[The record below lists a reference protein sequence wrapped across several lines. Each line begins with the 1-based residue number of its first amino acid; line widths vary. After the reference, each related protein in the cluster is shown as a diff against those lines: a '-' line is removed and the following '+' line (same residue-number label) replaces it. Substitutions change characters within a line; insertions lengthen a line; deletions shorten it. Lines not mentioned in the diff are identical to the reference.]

1 MDVLSLNGRWTL
13 VDVASGDDRSVEV
26 PGCWEDAGISIMD
39 SGPYLYRRQVTVP
52 AGWAHRHL
60 SMRFE
65 GVSYHAIVRLDGH
78 EVAHHRGTWDAFE
91 VDVSGLL
98 DPGKPAELEVEVR
111 KPAGLVAGPD
121 SEQLPGPFPLRETL
135 AGFLPYVWGHV
146 FGGIW
151 QDVSLRGTGGPGVL
165 EFFGRGDRHGTYD
178 LSLVLTHEA
187 DVEIRVLDP
196 GGDEVAT
203 HHGRGRQV
211 VIEGELDAP
220 VLWSP
225 ASPRRYVAEVRVDGH
240 AAGSYRF
247 GFRSVAH
254 SGTTILLNGE
264 PVYPR
269 LSLSWGWYPNALNAN
284 PALQAV
290 RQDFERLLA
299 LGFNGV
305 KFCLWVPPDA
315 VLELAD
321 ELGLLVWLELP
332 MWLPKVTEA
341 FLEQTPHEY
350 DRIVR
355 QVRHHPSIV
364 LYSLGCELNSSVG
377 ADLLGRLYRS
387 CKALV
392 GDAMLRDNSGS
403 GVAYGG
409 LLDEYAEYYDYHFY
423 AELPNFRPLLD
434 HFAPRSAPEQ
444 PFLFGEFC
452 DSDTF
457 RDLRTVDDEAG
468 GRPWWADA
476 DPVRNPQGARWQ
488 YDAPVVEARLRESGF
503 WQRGEELVEVSYKQA
518 LLQRKTTIE
527 IVRGYREV
535 GGYVVTG
542 ERDTPISTSGVLDD
556 RGRSKFDDDAFRSF
570 NDDTV
575 LSLGW
580 DRRRAWIDGG
590 DRPAPWDPYGYREG
604 DQVRAHV
611 IVSHYGSGVGPAEV
625 RWQLIGQ
632 DGRVH
637 AAGGETSMTSY
648 RPGTVREAAI
658 ARFRAPTVVAPEQ
671 MTLAMTAT
679 IAGREVRNAWPLWIF
694 PRRTLDT
701 APTAA
706 LLDPGGAWHGIDRVL
721 NLEGRSGKTAMT
733 VASQWTPALD
743 AQVRDGASALLWVRG
758 RDDDPVASSAMPF
771 WREGIKVLEPHPAWG
786 SFPHQGWTDL
796 QFFGLSPDLALAVDP
811 AIEQRPILRRVD
823 ARTMAVNDYA
833 TVVRHGRGRL
843 LVSTLRFGGGM
854 GEQALGLGR
863 NVCAQELL
871 LAWCTWLAQPSN
883 ALG

>member
-1 MDVLSLNGRWTL
+1 MDVLSLNGRWNL
-13 VDVASGDDRSVEV
+13 VGVDPGDERSVEV
-26 PGCWEDAGISIMD
+26 PGSWEDVGIAIMD

-52 AGWAHRHL
+52 AEWVDRHL
-60 SMRFE
+60 SLRFD
-65 GVSYHAIVRLDGH
+65 GVSYDARVRLDGH
-78 EVAHHRGTWDAFE
+78 EVAHHTGMWDAFE
-91 VDVSGLL
+91 VDLTGLL
-98 DPGKPAELEVEVR
+98 EPGKAAELEVEIR

-121 SEQLPGPFPLRETL
+121 SDHLPGPFPLRETL

-151 QDVSLRGTGGPGVL
+151 QDVTLRGTCGPAVL
-165 EFFGRGDRHGTYD
+165 EYFGRGADDGTYG
-178 LSLVLTHEA
+178 LRFVLRHEA
-187 DVEIRVLDP
+187 EVRMRVLDP
-196 GGDEVAT
+196 SGHEVAT
-203 HHGRGRQV
+203 HQTRGREIGV
-211 VIEGELDAP
+211 DGKLDTP
-220 VLWSP
+220 LLWSP
-225 ASPRRYVAEVRVDGH
+225 ATPQRYTVEVCVDGH
-240 AAGSYRF
+240 AAGTYRF
-247 GFRSVAH
+247 GFRSISR

-269 LSLSWGWYPNALNAN
+269 MSLSWGWYPDALNAN
-284 PALQAV
+284 PPLRAV
-290 RQDFERLLA
+290 REDFEKLLA

-341 FLEQTPHEY
+341 FLEQTPREY

-377 ADLLGRLYRS
+377 ADLLGELYRS

-457 RDLRTVDDEAG
+457 RDLRLVDDEPG
-468 GRPWWADA
+468 GRPWWADS

-503 WQRGEELVEVSYKQA
+503 WQRGEQLVDISYRQA
-518 LLQRKTTIE
+518 LLQRKATVE

-535 GGYVVTG
+535 GGYVITG

-556 RGRSKFDDDAFRSF
+556 HGLSKFDDDAFRSF

-580 DRRRAWIDGG
+580 DRRRAWIGGG

-604 DQVRAHV
+604 DHVRAHV

-632 DGRVH
+632 DDRVE
-637 AAGGETSMTSY
+637 AAGGETSATSY

-658 ARFRAPTVVAPEQ
+658 ARFQAPTITAPGQ
-671 MTLAMTAT
+671 MTLAVTAT
-679 IAGREVRNAWPLWIF
+679 IAGNEVRNAWPLWIF
-694 PRRTLDT
+694 PRRTLAT
-701 APTAA
+701 APTVA
-706 LLDPGGAWHGIDRVL
+706 LVDPEGVWQGIERVM
-721 NLEGRSGKTAMT
+721 NLAGPGDSAAMT
-733 VASQWTPALD
+733 VASQWTSALD
-743 AQVRDGASALLWVRG
+743 AQVRGGASALLWVRG
-758 RDDDPVASSAMPF
+758 RDDDPIESVVMPF
-771 WREGIKVLEPHPAWG
+771 WREGIKVFEPHPAWG
-786 SFPHQGWTDL
+786 GFPHRGWTDL
-796 QFFGLSPDLALAVDP
+796 QFFGLSTDRGLAVDS
-811 AIEQRPILRRVD
+811 AVEQRPILRRVD

-871 LAWCTWLAQPSN
+871 LQWCTWLAQPSR